1 MKYFYSKMDNK
12 RVLNLSLMFIFLLIS
27 NVSVFGQSIHA
38 VADNTTTIEVT
49 TNDKKENVS
58 AVSSQSNSMNFVL
71 WFMGTKQDPN
81 GTISKDNS
89 NKKIQAITSGS
100 APNRL
105 LIKAFLKRA
114 VDADS
119 MLS

>member
-1 MKYFYSKMDNK
+1 MKYF
-12 RVLNLSLMFIFLLIS
+12 SLKADTKGISNLLIMFVLILMS
-27 NVSVFGQSIHA
+27 NVSVFGQSA
-38 VADNTTTIEVT
+38 QKLVDESTIEVNSNT
-49 TNDKKENVS
+49 KKENVS

-105 LIKAFLKRA
+105 LIKAFLKKA
-114 VDADS
+114 VDSDS
-119 MLS
+119 MVS